1 MVFIVHELQEKFHN
15 YNKGLYAMFVDFIK
29 ASDTMSRK
37 GLWLMLECLG
47 CPKIVDMIIELL
59 VDHHGK
65 IKVKGEL

>member
-47 CPKIVDMIIELL
+47 CPKNCGH
-59 VDHHGK
+59 DH
-65 IKVKGEL
+65 